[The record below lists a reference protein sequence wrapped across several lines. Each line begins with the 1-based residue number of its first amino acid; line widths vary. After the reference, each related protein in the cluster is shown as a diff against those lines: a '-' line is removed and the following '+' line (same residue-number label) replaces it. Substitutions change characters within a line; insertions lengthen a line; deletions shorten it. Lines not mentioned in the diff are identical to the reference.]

1 MARKI
6 EITGTNT
13 KKTIASHNTIILDV
27 IRNLIEILDE
37 GEIIKSIN
45 VTVDT
50 IDSDEVKEHNRTIS
64 AMYPLGSFRYPQSD
78 ADDYS
83 RGCCDEL

>member
-27 IRNLIEILDE
+27 IRNLMEILDE

-45 VTVDT
+45 ITIDT
-50 IDSDEVKEHNRTIS
+50 IDSDEVREYNKTIS
-64 AMYPLGSFRYPQSD
+64 VMYPIGSFRHHHSD
-78 ADDYS
+78 VDDYS